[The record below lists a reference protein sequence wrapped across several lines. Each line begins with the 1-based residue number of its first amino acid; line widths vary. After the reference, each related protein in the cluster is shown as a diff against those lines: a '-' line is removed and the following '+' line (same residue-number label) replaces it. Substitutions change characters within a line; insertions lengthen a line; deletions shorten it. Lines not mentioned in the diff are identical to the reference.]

1 MNYLLYRCMGIKDLI
16 RLIKN
21 VSLFMLSLQERVLT
35 MQLSIF
41 LNKNKKY
48 IVPKGV
54 TFSFSS
60 ESIKKDKLNNEVKA
74 ILKKYKNDRESLI
87 EFIVKNKTKVFKV
100 KDANKLLE
108 IIGEEQGLIPSHT
121 GLKALY
127 LNYMFYRKLSFKS
140 EPLFVIEEAESDI
153 YYLIQQ
159 FHRWYFMMNN
169 FKGFDE
175 ESQNLLKKVAK
186 GHEDSIISKLKPN
199 QISGLQFAIA
209 RDVESITFVT
219 NYARETAGSKNAMDK
234 IVNGLGASI

>member
-1 MNYLLYRCMGIKDLI
+1 
-16 RLIKN
+16 
-21 VSLFMLSLQERVLT
+21 

-48 IVPKGV
+48 MAPKGV
-54 TFSFSS
+54 TLSFSS

-74 ILKKYKNDRESLI
+74 ILKKYKNDKESLI
-87 EFIVKNKTKVFKV
+87 EFIAKNKTKVFKI

-121 GLKALY
+121 GLKAFY
-127 LNYMFYRKLSFKS
+127 LNYILYRKLSFKS
-140 EPLFVIEEAESDI
+140 DTVFIIEDAESDI

-175 ESQNLLKKVAK
+175 ESQTLLKKVAK
-186 GHEDSIISKLKPN
+186 GNEDSVISKLKPS

-219 NYARETAGSKNAMDK
+219 NYARETAGSKNAMNK
-234 IVNGLGASI
+234 IANGLGANI